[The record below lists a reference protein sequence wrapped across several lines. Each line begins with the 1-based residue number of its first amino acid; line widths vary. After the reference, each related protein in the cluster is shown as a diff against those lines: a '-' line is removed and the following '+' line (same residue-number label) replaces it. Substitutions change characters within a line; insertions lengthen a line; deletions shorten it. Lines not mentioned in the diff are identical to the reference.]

1 MALNFPSAPQV
12 DDTYTDQNGRL
23 WLYDGV
29 KWEVSRG
36 SSNKL
41 FSGAKARLDT
51 FYSLTSTPTALD
63 YDSEEFDID
72 NYFTLTQASRLTVSR
87 DGYYR
92 ISGTLFTGSLGTGSS
107 YTFSLVKNGTI
118 TLQTVTVA
126 ANQAANYDAIIQLS
140 GTDYVQVFV
149 SEADSIGTLLAGSY
163 VEITRVGLTAGTAIG
178 SANAFSGVRAR
189 LTSPYTMASTPLSI
203 VWNAYDYDTNANEQ
217 GETYWNAATPTRLVI
232 KKTGYYNVKSFIY
245 TSTDGAANS
254 YVITLR
260 KNAGTTLATIN
271 LSANDFASIDE
282 IMYLQQNDYLQI
294 LAYNTGSVGQITT
307 DTYLEIT
314 RLGV

>member
-1 MALNFPSAPQV
+1 MALNFPTAPQV

-36 SSNKL
+36 SSNRL
-41 FSGAKARLDT
+41 FSGAKVRLDT

-87 DGYYR
+87 DAYYR
-92 ISGTLFTGSLGTGSS
+92 ISGTFFTGPLGTGSS

-203 VWNAYDYDTNANEQ
+203 VWNSIDYDTNANEQ
-217 GETYWNAATPTRLVI
+217 GETYWNVSTPTRLVV

-245 TSTDGAANS
+245 TSSDGAADS

-260 KNAGTTLATIN
+260 KNAGTTLATTN

-282 IMYLQQNDYLQI
+282 VMYLQQNDYLQI

-307 DTYLEIT
+307 ATYLEIT

>member
-36 SSNKL
+36 SSNRL
-41 FSGAKARLDT
+41 FSGAKVRLDT

-87 DGYYR
+87 DAYYR
-92 ISGTLFTGSLGTGSS
+92 ISGTFFTGSLGTGSS